1 MSNTIRALDTRA
13 GGFSLYSRYGKLP
26 LGIAFQIVLIGFIT
40 IRSGAQNL
48 TLPQPGPTP
57 AQNAQINSLTVNG
70 PVNLGTIN
78 LTISPNFNPAN
89 TGITINSGGNL
100 TADQVKVNISGGL
113 TGVNATATS
122 PGVAMAELSDT
133 TITFNNGGNAGLV
146 ANGSGATLTL
156 ATASQILMSNGGGSV
171 AALAQNGGTINL
183 SDTTISIVGGGG
195 NFPVIASSGGSVT
208 LDKDVIGVSAGGGNG
223 LKAGTAAGDLV
234 LNQTQGDTV
243 GHLLVTNSQI
253 TVGASGGGFGVKAT
267 TPGSTATLQDN
278 TSVTVNA
285 LSNSGGNFGLIAT
298 NSAMATLANTSVTV
312 NAGVGGG
319 NAGILVTNNG
329 KVGVTGGTVLVDST
343 GNDSG
348 VQLGGQNPQ
357 FGTGGGM
364 IEMTGGTVD
373 KSGSNG
379 QAILVS
385 GTTLTGSVN
394 NGTFD
399 GTTVTSVN
407 IGIVAQGTATSTL
420 NFLNKASVTSASTGI
435 LAQGSGTST
444 VNFENGASLTP
455 GNDLLLKVIENAI
468 LTLNGENDV
477 HFVGNIDATAHNPGS
492 VSDTLPVRVNLISG
506 SDGGSSLTGWIN
518 QNTLTGAAGLE
529 PADPFPFQNLPRQNV
544 NLGIDGNSRW
554 SMTASSTLNTLT
566 VNPGAR
572 VTFVDPPS
580 DQPFKTLVMNNLV
593 GTGAT
598 FGMNIDLGQIR
609 GDLVAILTSSQGLHL
624 IEFSNR
630 DQSEDLPVNVA
641 LLVVKTADGGAGFS
655 GETDGGT
662 FKYFVV
668 HGVDGSTVT
677 PVKQN
682 WYLVRAD
689 EIPPPQVT
697 PPPPVDPN
705 PTPPP
710 PKPPGE
716 FTPGEVGPP
725 PEVVVPPIALSPI
738 NALTNT
744 ANAAIG
750 TYSSTIPVY
759 YADMQTLVERMGE
772 LRLGVQTTPGQAPV
786 TSEQLPEGKGVVAS
800 KQVAPVPAPPPSSE
814 WGVWVRGFGSGMRI
828 NNDASRVFDQNV
840 GGFQIGADKRFGSLW
855 GGDVYLGVF
864 GGYIYAS
871 RDFRDGGDGST
882 NALSLGGYAT
892 WIHPKGWYVDMVG
905 KYTQMWNYFNTP
917 TLEGSISTGYY
928 NIPSFGGSLEIG
940 KRFEFASGRFFIEP
954 EAQLAGVW
962 ENGMNYTASDGLRVH
977 GDDQTSLRGRL
988 GGRVGMHFDLA
999 QGRAIEP
1006 YVRAE
1011 AIEEFLTGNTVTTDS
1026 TNLDSHLSGTVGRFG
1041 GGLTAKLSQ
1050 SVYIYGEYD
1059 YATGDHIEQ
1068 PWSISAGLRWQW

>member
-1 MSNTIRALDTRA
+1 MSNLLTKPCARFAAAIVL
-13 GGFSLYSRYGKLP
+13 FSL
-26 LGIAFQIVLIGFIT
+26 IA
-40 IRSGAQNL
+40 IRSGAQV
-48 TLPQPGPTP
+48 TLPSPGPTP
-57 AQNAQINSLTVNG
+57 ASGATINGLTVNG
-70 PVNLGTIN
+70 TVDLGTRK
-78 LTISPNFNPAN
+78 LTVNVPGGAN
-89 TGITINSGGNL
+89 GVTVTSAGNL
-100 TADQVKVNISGGL
+100 TASSLSVVGNGGGDGTQVQVMG
-113 TGVNATATS
+113 TAT
-122 PGVAMAELSDT
+122 LTDT
-133 TITFNNGGNAGLV
+133 VVTLNAGGSSTGIAV
-146 ANGSGATLTL
+146 SGSGANVTLTGAGSL
-156 ATASQILMSNGGGSV
+156 ISQANSSGSNVGALVVNGAMISLEGGASVDLHSGGSSTALQASAGTFDMTGGSLTITGAPSGSNIGVQAASGADVPMTGGSV
-171 AALAQNGGTINL
+171 SVTAPSSVGLQANGPSSTLSTDNATIAVTGINGIGVQAQNGGFISLTNGTTVTVGGTNFTNPIGVQLNNIG
-183 SDTTISIVGGGG
+183 TISMI
-195 NFPVIASSGGSVT
+195 GGSVE
-208 LDKDVIGVSAGGGNG
+208 
-223 LKAGTAAGDLV
+223 
-234 LNQTQGDTV
+234 
-243 GHLLVTNSQI
+243 
-253 TVGASGGGFGVKAT
+253 T
-267 TPGSTATLQDN
+267 T
-278 TSVTVNA
+278 
-285 LSNSGGNFGLIAT
+285 
-298 NSAMATLANTSVTV
+298 
-312 NAGVGGG
+312 
-319 NAGILVTNNG
+319 
-329 KVGVTGGTVLVDST
+329 
-343 GNDSG
+343 
-348 VQLGGQNPQ
+348 
-357 FGTGGGM
+357 GTGG
-364 IEMTGGTVD
+364 E
-373 KSGSNG
+373 
-379 QAILVS
+379 AILVS
-385 GTTLTGSVN
+385 GFGPN
-394 NGTFD
+394 MGTFD
-399 GTTVTSVN
+399 GTSVTSDSGT
-407 IGIVAQGTATSTL
+407 GILAQGIANSTL
-420 NFLNKASVTSASTGI
+420 NFLN
-435 LAQGSGTST
+435 
-444 VNFENGASLTP
+444 GASLT
-455 GNDLLLKVIENAI
+455 GGDGVLLQDQASG
-468 LTLNGENDV
+468 TLNLNGINDV
-477 HFVGNIDATAHNPGS
+477 LFVGSIDASGASGTAN
-492 VSDTLPVRVNLISG
+492 VTLQFN
-506 SDGGSSLTGWIN
+506 SSLTGAIN
-518 QNTLTGAAGLE
+518 QNQLTGAVGIE
-529 PADPFPFQNLPRQNV
+529 PAEPITNLPRQNA
-544 NLGIDGNSRW
+544 NLSIDGNSHW
-554 SMTASSTLNTLT
+554 SMTASSTLNALT

-580 DQPFKTLVMNNLV
+580 DQPFKTLVMNKLV

-928 NIPSFGGSLEIG
+928 NIPTFGGSLEIG

-977 GDDQTSLRGRL
+977 GNDQTSLRGRL